1 MNLYVICALLAGAF
15 WGSVGIFATQMR
27 AAGVGSAGMM
37 ILRCGFAGLCFALLL
52 LWKNPRL
59 FLFRKKDAP
68 LIFGVGIL
76 GQLCFSLCY
85 YTAIPLVGIST
96 ACILLYLSPI
106 FVMLLA
112 RVFFRDKISKSGI
125 AALFLC
131 VIGCAL
137 VSGFGGTLNGKGVL
151 CGVGCAVCFALINIF
166 TRELL
171 RRGYN
176 GWTIN
181 FYTCALAAVGGIV
194 LFGLQEPVAY
204 LSGGAEN
211 VLYGVLSGFINGFL
225 PYLFFSKALS
235 GLDSGRVAIYGS
247 TEPVTATLVG
257 VLIFG
262 EKLGWIGFAG
272 IIMVLGSIVLMNRP
286 EKSA

>member
-27 AAGVGSAGMM
+27 EAGVGSAGMM
-37 ILRCGFAGLCFALLL
+37 ILRCGFAGLCFAILLL
-52 LWKNPRL
+52 RKNPRL
-59 FLFRKKDAP
+59 FLFKKKDA
-68 LIFGVGIL
+68 LLFFGVGIL

-85 YTAIPLVGIST
+85 YTAMQLVGISI
-96 ACILLYLSPI
+96 ACILLYLSPV

-112 RVFFRDKISKSGI
+112 RVFFRDKIGKSGI

-137 VSGFGGTLNGKGVL
+137 VSGFGGTLNVKGIL

-171 RRGYN
+171 RRDYN

-181 FYTCALAAVGGIV
+181 FYTCALAAFGGMV
-194 LFGLQEPVAY
+194 LFGLKEPMDY
-204 LSGGAEN
+204 LQGGTEN
-211 VLYGVLSGFINGFL
+211 VIYAVLSGVVNAFL
-225 PYLFFSKALS
+225 PYLCFSKALS